1 MVFGLFRRDTDDT
14 KTYCNDAHPTHKTTR
29 ARFRIHKQIRDGDIP
44 VLKSVCPPIP
54 EPQYLATYKKGT
66 TELWV
71 PSPVS
76 LFIEPN
82 RIDSPSMLLV
92 DDSVDNQEED
102 NWESFTSNRKKK
114 RKSKKRKR

>member
-1 MVFGLFRRDTDDT
+1 VFGLFRRDTDDT
-14 KTYCNDAHPTHKTTR
+14 KTYCNDAHPTLKTTR

-44 VLKSVCPPIP
+44 VLRSVCPPIP

-71 PSPVS
+71 PSRVS
-76 LFIEPN
+76 LFTEP

-92 DDSVDNQEED
+92 DDSVDNREED
-102 NWESFTSNRKKK
+102 NWESFTSNRKRK
-114 RKSKKRKR
+114 RKNKKRKR